1 MKNLRKYI
9 KSLIKEAMLDPK
21 VFAGD
26 EIPEDMLAGED
37 DFKKGII
44 DLSRTEYRSAQELAD
59 SLEMMPAPVAS
70 AGGYETL
77 RDKGKKIKY
86 KQWMADSAVSR
97 INHVSGWGLK
107 KPSAIKT
114 KEEKWAFGLLEDLFN
129 STKQKAQDG
138 MIIEDLF
145 DYFLDG
151 SFNILIEIQKIHIDS
166 DIYDQIY
173 EASDWLL
180 EDFIKITREAYKDDQ
195 KKAQPLIS
203 KQQRDKYRKFQIE
216 TLEQWVWPE

>member
-1 MKNLRKYI
+1 
-9 KSLIKEAMLDPK
+9 
-21 VFAGD
+21 
-26 EIPEDMLAGED
+26 
-37 DFKKGII
+37 
-44 DLSRTEYRSAQELAD
+44 
-59 SLEMMPAPVAS
+59 
-70 AGGYETL
+70 
-77 RDKGKKIKY
+77 
-86 KQWMADSAVSR
+86 
-97 INHVSGWGLK
+97 
-107 KPSAIKT
+107 
-114 KEEKWAFGLLEDLFN
+114 
-129 STKQKAQDG
+129 

-166 DIYDQIY
+166 AIYDQIY